1 VRSKNCGQPSP
12 VNVCI
17 VLYSMYTLGCNNKL
31 FGPLYHVPDPLAA
44 SSSHAELGPVLS
56 PVLVTSPGYPHHY
69 SH

>member
-1 VRSKNCGQPSP
+1 
-12 VNVCI
+12 
-17 VLYSMYTLGCNNKL
+17 MYTLGCNNKL

-69 SH
+69 SHWKYNKCCMVSKECTLK